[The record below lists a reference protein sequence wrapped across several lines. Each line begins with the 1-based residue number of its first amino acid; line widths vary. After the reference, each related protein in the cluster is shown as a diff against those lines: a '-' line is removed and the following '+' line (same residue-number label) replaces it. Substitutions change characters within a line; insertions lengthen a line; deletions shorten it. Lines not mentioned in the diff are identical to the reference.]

1 MKRRIYRFKTEADVD
16 VVLTLFKNEE
26 GTWTLTGGCNEGG
39 KWRHH
44 EPREIHFKD
53 GEDAVYAI
61 ELYKWMVQDS
71 GWTFLSQEDEDA

>member
-16 VVLTLFKNEE
+16 VVLGLFKNEE

-39 KWRHH
+39 KWRPH

-71 GWTFLSQEDEDA
+71 GWTFLSQEEEDA

>member
-39 KWRHH
+39 KWRSH

-53 GEDAVYAI
+53 GEDAVYAV